1 MTPTPESR
9 AELIA
14 RSIEYLKRWNPK
26 AAEKVA
32 KKHTPRTPK
41 PAK

>member
-9 AELIA
+9 AELLA

-26 AAEKVA
+26 AAA
-32 KKHTPRTPK
+32 KLEGKKPAPAK